1 MSVKRKVARV
11 KIEVRKFQ
19 RDKERKEL
27 RKLALAR
34 NKALK
39 ESYHAADLARERE
52 ALRVAQLKE
61 MKAKGIKPKK
71 GVVEARTKAGKKTG
85 RGIVNALK
93 ETRKFMK
100 KHSR

>member
-27 RKLALAR
+27 GKLALAR

-39 ESYHAADLARERE
+39 ESYHAADLAREKE
-52 ALRVAQLKE
+52 ALRQTQLKL
-61 MKAKGIKPKK
+61 MKAKGIKPKVK
-71 GVVEARTKAGKKTG
+71 KVKARTEAGKKVG
-85 RGIVNALK
+85 RGIANALK
-93 ETRKFMK
+93 ETQKFMK